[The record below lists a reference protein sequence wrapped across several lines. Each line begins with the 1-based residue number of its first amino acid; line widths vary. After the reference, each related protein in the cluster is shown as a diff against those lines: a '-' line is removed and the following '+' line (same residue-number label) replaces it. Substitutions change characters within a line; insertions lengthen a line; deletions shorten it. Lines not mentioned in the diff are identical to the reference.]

1 MSKEPKDYL
10 RHIQDECIFIISVS
24 ENLIYE
30 DLSQQLS
37 FDNQF
42 YGFWNN
48 QK

>member
-1 MSKEPKDYL
+1 MNIMEWTYL
-10 RHIQDECIFIISVS
+10 FDKHKFKYLYG
-24 ENLIYE
+24 NLIYE